1 MHLKITSNKFK
12 SKNLFRPSFNLE
24 GCNRDYRWI
33 IDSLTFNLLNWN
45 QSGISS
51 FNVDISDQSLSPISV
66 TNFLQHFVAN
76 FLHHFL
82 SEQIRI
88 ITSSGFP
95 TKYFILNHDSK
106 TIKRWKIIIKK
117 CKFDHVTMPPS
128 QACSHYFWKLM

>member
-1 MHLKITSNKFK
+1 MFLVLNEYLVVLFLK
-12 SKNLFRPSFNLE
+12 
-24 GCNRDYRWI
+24 DYRWI

-95 TKYFILNHDSK
+95 TKYFILNHQ
-106 TIKRWKIIIKK
+106 RPWKDEKLLFKNVNCITWKCLLHRLARIIFENW
-117 CKFDHVTMPPS
+117 CKSGIFHWS
-128 QACSHYFWKLM
+128 ELI